1 MHQGPVL
8 RAAFSQG
15 LEGPRAAWVRSTD
28 SPAKP
33 GRPPQGEGAGLPIFN
48 GKLGQTRRLFFSIFA
63 HQVILYGHDRY

>member
-1 MHQGPVL
+1 VHQGPVL

-48 GKLGQTRRLFFSIFA
+48 AHLDHTWRYFFHYI
-63 HQVILYGHDRY
+63 R